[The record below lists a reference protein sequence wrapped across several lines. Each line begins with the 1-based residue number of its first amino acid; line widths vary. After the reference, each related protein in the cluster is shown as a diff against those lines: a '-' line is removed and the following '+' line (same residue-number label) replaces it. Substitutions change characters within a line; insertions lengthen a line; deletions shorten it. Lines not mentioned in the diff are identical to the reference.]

1 MDESLFNTN
10 LWKPALEKYAEVT
23 GLSVELFGVKEG
35 RVLATVQPTPIIEL
49 FRKYGFEPGLFAECA
64 HRCLLQTGDRPPVIV
79 AEAHGLTVV
88 GASLVLDGVVVAAAV
103 AGYAFAG
110 FSQVG
115 AVQRWAKSSGMPFDS
130 LWGIARRLQ
139 PVPERR
145 LLLHGELLQILGD
158 ALLRENHRTQ
168 QYKDTVVKLEA
179 AVAAMDEFLAVVS
192 HELRT
197 PLTPILGWASV
208 LKKDQSPEQVR
219 RAAEVIER
227 NVLLQTRMVDD
238 LLYMNLTARGMVKL
252 DARACELAAC
262 VRAALETFARD
273 IDKKAIRLEFT
284 DAGEPLFVHADSER
298 LQQIFLNIFS
308 NAVKFTPDGGAIR
321 VAITRESGR
330 AKVTVTDTGVGI
342 APAFLP
348 FVFDMFRQQDT
359 GARRKYQGLGI
370 GLGLVKKLTELHQG
384 SVSVASAGTGHGTEV
399 AVQFPLAAAPDL
411 PEKATGAARPSA
423 ESLAGLSLLVVDDVE
438 DARETLRVLL
448 QHLGAKVTVARGGRE
463 GLDMVRDHPPD
474 LVLCDLRMPRM
485 DGFEF
490 IRELHRGAPPAH
502 PPVVAVTALASDT
515 DRQRTREAGFEG
527 HINKPFDEAAI
538 VAAVDAALH
547 PRPDGGH
554 AAMPGADGR
563 S

>member
-1 MDESLFNTN
+1 VDESLFHTN
-10 LWKPALEKYAEVT
+10 LWKQALEKYAEVT

-64 HRCLLQTGDRPPVIV
+64 HRCLRQTGARPPVIV

-88 GASLVLDGVVVAAAV
+88 GASLVLDGAVVAAAV

-110 FSQVG
+110 FSQVR

-168 QYKDTVVKLEA
+168 QYKDAVVKLEA

-252 DARACELAAC
+252 DARACDLAVC
-262 VRAALETFARD
+262 VRAVLETVARD

-284 DAGEPLFVHADSER
+284 DADEPLFVHADSER

-321 VAITRESGR
+321 VAITSESGR
-330 AKVTVTDTGVGI
+330 SKVSVTDTGVGI
-342 APAFLP
+342 SPAFLP

-359 GARRKYQGLGI
+359 GVRRKYQGLGI

-399 AVQFPLAAAPDL
+399 AVQFPLAAAPYL
-411 PEKATGAARPSA
+411 PDTAAGAARPSA

-448 QHLGAKVTVARGGRE
+448 QHLGAKVSVAGSGRE
-463 GLDMVRDHPPD
+463 GLDMVRDDEPD
-474 LVLCDLRMPRM
+474 VVLCDLRMPRM

-490 IRELHRGAPPAH
+490 IRELHSVASLAH
-502 PPVVAVTALASDT
+502 PPVVAVTALASDA

-538 VAAVDAALH
+538 VAAVGAALH
-547 PRPDGGH
+547 PPANVGH
-554 AAMPGADGR
+554 AVQPGADGR
-563 S
+563 G

>member
-64 HRCLLQTGDRPPVIV
+64 HRCLRQIGARPPVIV

-88 GASLVLDGVVVAAAV
+88 GASLVLDGAVVGAAV

-262 VRAALETFARD
+262 VRAALETFSRD
-273 IDKKAIRLEFT
+273 IDKRAIRLEFA
-284 DAGEPLFVHADSER
+284 DAREPLFVNADSER

-321 VAITRESGR
+321 VAITSEFGK
-330 AKVTVTDTGVGI
+330 AKVLVTDTGVGI

-384 SVSVASAGTGHGTEV
+384 SVSVTSAGTGHGTEV

-411 PEKATGAARPSA
+411 PDKATGATRPSA

-463 GLDMVRDHPPD
+463 GLDMVRDHQPD

-547 PRPDGGH
+547 PHGSH

>member
-1 MDESLFNTN
+1 
-10 LWKPALEKYAEVT
+10 
-23 GLSVELFGVKEG
+23 
-35 RVLATVQPTPIIEL
+35 
-49 FRKYGFEPGLFAECA
+49 
-64 HRCLLQTGDRPPVIV
+64 
-79 AEAHGLTVV
+79 
-88 GASLVLDGVVVAAAV
+88 
-103 AGYAFAG
+103 
-110 FSQVG
+110 
-115 AVQRWAKSSGMPFDS
+115 MPFDS

-139 PVPERR
+139 PVPQRR

-168 QYKDTVVKLEA
+168 QYKDAVVKLEA

-208 LKKDQSPEQVR
+208 LKKDQSPDQVR

-252 DARACELAAC
+252 DARACDLAAC

-273 IDKKAIRLEFT
+273 IDKKAIRLEFA
-284 DAGEPLFVHADSER
+284 DAREPLFVHADGER

-330 AKVTVTDTGVGI
+330 AQVTVTDTGVGI

-384 SVSVASAGTGHGTEV
+384 SVSVTSAGTGQGTEV

-411 PEKATGAARPSA
+411 PDKTTGAARSSA
-423 ESLAGLSLLVVDDVE
+423 EPLAGLSLLVVDDVE

-448 QHLGAKVTVARGGRE
+448 QHLGATVTVARGGRE
-463 GLDMVRDHPPD
+463 GLDMVRDHQPD